1 MDGIYCQL
9 PSGDVYHTSD
19 HNHSVVNFHLKRQVM
34 LADFVWHVEQN
45 NWVVIKNRHD
55 GYSECPPLSTFTE
68 IDKAQ
73 IVLSARPTSE
83 FVSTGV

>member
-19 HNHSVVNFHLKRQVM
+19 LDHFGVHFLPNPFM
-34 LADFVWHVEQN
+34 LADFVWHVEQSD
-45 NWVVIKNRHD
+45 WVVIKNRHD

-73 IVLSARPTSE
+73 VVLSARPTSE
-83 FVSTGV
+83 FVSTDV